1 MAAALPLDACAF
13 PRPFPAD
20 FDECAVY
27 APGRYVPADSRQQPL
42 RPIGMCGHLTV
53 QSFNRRGT
61 LHHDGACDLGDVT
74 ARMQKGR
81 ERGRK

>member
-20 FDECAVY
+20 
-27 APGRYVPADSRQQPL
+27 SRQQPL
-42 RPIGMCGHLTV
+42 RPIWMCGHLTV
-53 QSFNRRGT
+53 QSFNRRGA

-74 ARMQKGR
+74 ARMQKGL